1 MIPEAIAAGQLAR
14 TGDIM
19 IQRYCAAAW
28 ILQALFQV
36 LFRLSFESRD
46 CSNLALTNIVCRV
59 ATKSVSNE
67 RPYLDLRHGIY
78 WWKHLASGNQTG
90 SHGTFDSLIL
100 ALALR

>member
-28 ILQALFQV
+28 ILQALFQALFQVLFQV

-46 CSNLALTNIVCRV
+46 CSNLALTNIVC
-59 ATKSVSNE
+59 
-67 RPYLDLRHGIY
+67 
-78 WWKHLASGNQTG
+78 
-90 SHGTFDSLIL
+90 
-100 ALALR
+100 

>member
-28 ILQALFQV
+28 ILQALFQALFQV

-46 CSNLALTNIVCRV
+46 CSNLALTNIVC
-59 ATKSVSNE
+59 
-67 RPYLDLRHGIY
+67 
-78 WWKHLASGNQTG
+78 
-90 SHGTFDSLIL
+90 
-100 ALALR
+100 